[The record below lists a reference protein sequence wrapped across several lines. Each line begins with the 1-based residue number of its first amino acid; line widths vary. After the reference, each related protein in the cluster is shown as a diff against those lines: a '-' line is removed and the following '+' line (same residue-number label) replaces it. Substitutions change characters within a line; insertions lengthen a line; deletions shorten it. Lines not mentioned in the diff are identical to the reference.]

1 MQKELILSGVFQALS
16 IYSTIMMSIKV
27 DYLFNVLLRS
37 SKFLTILIGTLIF
50 KTHAHNVSKKDIFWG
65 AVLTLGVIVFSLGQ
79 ESKSKH
85 GVHISGYLYGI
96 FSLICD
102 AFVSHYQESIKAIRK
117 SNHAKALSFNDF
129 TLGTNIYMLVS
140 TLIISLVTKEFSKI
154 GLFFHKHPKVIL
166 DIFEQQFLLIIGVYT
181 MFYFVHQ
188 YGSI

>member
-1 MQKELILSGVFQALS
+1 MIIFSSFVLNGVFQERNLQKTYDGKHFKFATGFMMFQTAFMIIICMAIKLFKKEKLCIKKIMQKELILSGVFQALS

-37 SKFLTILIGTLIF
+37 SKFLTILIGTLVF
-50 KTHAHNVSKKDIFWG
+50 KTHAHNVSKKDLFWG

-102 AFVSHYQESIKAIRK
+102 AFVAHY
-117 SNHAKALSFNDF
+117 
-129 TLGTNIYMLVS
+129 
-140 TLIISLVTKEFSKI
+140 
-154 GLFFHKHPKVIL
+154 
-166 DIFEQQFLLIIGVYT
+166 
-181 MFYFVHQ
+181 
-188 YGSI
+188 